1 MHAKIPFVFPVPPPA
16 LPPSFAIAAGAALGA
31 EIEGDEPEEIYE
43 DTLAGANES
52 VSHTQNLYTTA
63 ECV

>member
-1 MHAKIPFVFPVPPPA
+1 MHAKIPFAICVFPVPPPA
-16 LPPSFAIAAGAALGA
+16 LPPSFAAAAIAALGA

-52 VSHTQNLYTTA
+52 VSHTQHN
-63 ECV
+63 C